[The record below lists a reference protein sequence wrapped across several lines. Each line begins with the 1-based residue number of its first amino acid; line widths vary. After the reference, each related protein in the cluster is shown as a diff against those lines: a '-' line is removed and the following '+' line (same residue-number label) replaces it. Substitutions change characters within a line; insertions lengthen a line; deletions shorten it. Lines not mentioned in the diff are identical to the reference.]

1 MQKLSLIPFNCL
13 LSRSARR
20 KRGTRERREEHE
32 GISIRCPVYCGSCCV
47 HCSVYHWTTRSALMY
62 NLYSIEQS
70 ILKMLYDGKTFDEVS
85 ASLNLSQEDLD
96 TCMRTIRRKTGA
108 DTWMDLLRVGKRLTE
123 ASTEAPPAKE
133 EPEEPEITPERA
145 DRIHQMISARFLEQN
160 LSDEDRWYTEYLQ
173 IGRASCRERVRMC
186 MQAVY

>member
-1 MQKLSLIPFNCL
+1 
-13 LSRSARR
+13 
-20 KRGTRERREEHE
+20 
-32 GISIRCPVYCGSCCV
+32 
-47 HCSVYHWTTRSALMY
+47 MY

-160 LSDEDRWYTEYLQ
+160 LSDEDRWYTEYL
-173 IGRASCRERVRMC
+173 RLKWRPRE
-186 MQAVY
+186 